1 MKINNHNFFQI
12 LVDNWTMP
20 NPKIEKDTIL
30 EVGYSIEGKSTL
42 QAKSHFL
49 INCYIY
55 GFVYILNFTT
65 INVSFD
71 VFCHLE
77 WERFH
82 VDNPSFIRKMA
93 SFKAQSKL
101 LL

>member
-12 LVDNWTMP
+12 LVDNGTRP
-20 NPKIEKDTIL
+20 NPETEKETIL
-30 EVGYSIEGKSTL
+30 EEGSSIEVKSIL

-49 INCYIY
+49 INCYKY
-55 GFVYILNFTT
+55 SFVYILNFT

-82 VDNPSFIRKMA
+82 VDNLSFIRKMA

-101 LL
+101 LP